1 VRLGAEFLAI
11 ISWNFVASAL
21 ILTCASM
28 LQAVGNTVP
37 SLLSSAS
44 RLLTF
49 VLPLWLLSRQPGFA
63 IRDAWY
69 LSVASTTLQA
79 ALSLWLMR
87 RELSRRL
94 TPGDRAEPS
103 SN

>member
-1 VRLGAEFLAI
+1 
-11 ISWNFVASAL
+11 
-21 ILTCASM
+21 
-28 LQAVGNTVP
+28 
-37 SLLSSAS
+37 
-44 RLLTF
+44 
-49 VLPLWLLSRQPGFA
+49 LLSRQPGFE

-94 TPGDRAEPS
+94 TPGDRPERS